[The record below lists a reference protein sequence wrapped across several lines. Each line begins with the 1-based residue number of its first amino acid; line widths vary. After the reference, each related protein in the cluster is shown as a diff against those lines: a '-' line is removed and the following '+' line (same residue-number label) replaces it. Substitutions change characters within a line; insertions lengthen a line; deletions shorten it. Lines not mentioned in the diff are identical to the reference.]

1 MFTRPGNGFRWEY
14 FVRNIISNS
23 MERLG
28 KSSNY
33 MVDFHMIGVEK
44 GQHLHHLQFEWMLLN
59 FK

>member
-1 MFTRPGNGFRWEY
+1 MDLDGNIF
-14 FVRNIISNS
+14 FRNIISNS

-44 GQHLHHLQFEWMLLN
+44 GQAPTSPTV
-59 FK
+59 

>member
-1 MFTRPGNGFRWEY
+1 MDLDGDIFF
-14 FVRNIISNS
+14 RNIISNS

-44 GQHLHHLQFEWMLLN
+44 GQAPTSPTVWMDAFEFQIAKL
-59 FK
+59 